1 MAVPNQIQDPA
12 AMNTIAAT
20 KSPALNRL
28 EGYALTALFMGFPI
42 FAGVTLTMKLMGVPE
57 IVGERWGAAIFVV
70 LASLF
75 HGLVGPWLGRKFP
88 KVVKHGYEPV
98 FFDANLSFAEKI
110 AQWRMKPMVSIEL
123 VTNLLL
129 LSLLAVGVTS
139 IR

>member
-1 MAVPNQIQDPA
+1 
-12 AMNTIAAT
+12 MNTIAAA

-28 EGYALTALFMGFPI
+28 EGYLLTALFMGFPI
-42 FAGVTLTMKLMGVPE
+42 FAGVALTLKLMGAPE
-57 IVGERWGAAIFVV
+57 IVGNRWGAAIFVA
-70 LASLF
+70 LASLI
-75 HGLVGPWLGRKFP
+75 HGMLGPWLGRKFP

-98 FFDANLSFAEKI
+98 FFDANLSFTDKI
-110 AQWRMKPMVSIEL
+110 AQWRMKPPVSIEL